1 MNKKLTKEELLL
13 KAKEINKNKKE
24 NKNLKIYAVFIN
36 ILNRLYYKKYLGD
49 IYIEVNFIII

>member
-36 ILNRLYYKKYLGD
+36 ILNRL
-49 IYIEVNFIII
+49 